1 MKKPYRKSRDVVTR
15 HAELAGEIGTALS
28 VFRSVPR
35 EQYFYE
41 LCFCLMTPQSS
52 AAHAFAVQKELERL
66 RFFET
71 DLDPEPI
78 LRKPD
83 QYIRF
88 HKTKAKR
95 LTGVKL
101 QFPDVL
107 TVLAGSSTAFEK
119 REWLAAN
126 VNGLS
131 LKEATH
137 FLRNIGLNDG
147 LAILD
152 VHILR
157 CLVRHAVIGEMPDT
171 LTKKHYHRIEKLFQ
185 EFAADVK
192 IPIDELDLVF
202 WSGGTGFILK

>member
-1 MKKPYRKSRDVVTR
+1 
-15 HAELAGEIGTALS
+15 
-28 VFRSVPR
+28 
-35 EQYFYE
+35 
-41 LCFCLMTPQSS
+41 MTPQSS
-52 AAHAFAVQKELERL
+52 AAHALSVQKELERL

-71 DLDPEPI
+71 DLNPEPI
-78 LRKPD
+78 LRKPEH
-83 QYIRF
+83 YIRF

-101 QFPDVL
+101 QFLEVL
-107 TVLAGSSTAFEK
+107 TVLAGPSTAFEK

-157 CLVRHAVIGEMPDT
+157 CLVRLAVIGEMPDT
-171 LTKKHYHRIEKLFQ
+171 LTKKHYYRIEKLFQ